1 MELYILRNYLF
12 LQKLAKKKNRM
23 EDRVFCK
30 NINVSIQVQ

>member
-23 EDRVFCK
+23 DRIK
-30 NINVSIQVQ
+30 TRKIE